1 MNKNNQI
8 TEQAIAVEYS
18 KFTDYK
24 MLVKFRLSLTVVF
37 TSVIGYMI
45 IANGDIRWQTLM
57 LLAIGGFFTTAAAN
71 AINEVLEKDND
82 ALMKRTQDRPLA
94 TGRMKNS
101 EAVLFAGL
109 SCLVGISMLS
119 MISPLTS
126 ILGMISFLLYSFV
139 YTPLKRYST
148 LAVGV
153 GAIPGALPVLIG
165 GTAVDGQIHLLAVA
179 LFIIQFLWQFPHF
192 WAIGYLGFDDYKN
205 AGYKLL
211 PENDGQIDRMLGKN
225 AMLYTLLILPIL
237 VFLGYRDIV
246 SMLPL
251 TLCFIITLVFVFFG
265 YKFHKEFDRTS
276 ARKLMFASFFY
287 MPLILLFI
295 LLNK

>member
-1 MNKNNQI
+1 MKRNINI
-8 TEQAIAVEYS
+8 TDQTIAVEYS

-45 IANGDIRWQTLM
+45 IANGEIKWQI
-57 LLAIGGFFTTAAAN
+57 LLLLGVGGFFTTAAAN

-94 TGRMKNS
+94 TGRMKIS

-109 SCLVGISMLS
+109 SCLVGISLLS

-126 ILGMISFLLYSFV
+126 ILGMLSFLLYAFV

-165 GTAVDGQIHLLAVA
+165 GTAVDGQIHLLAIA

-192 WAIGYLGFDDYKN
+192 WAIGYLGFEDYKN

-211 PENDGQIDRMLGKN
+211 PEYNGQIDRMLGKN
-225 AMLYTLLILPIL
+225 ATLYTILILPIL
-237 VFLGYRDIV
+237 VFLGYKEIV
-246 SMLPL
+246 SILPL
-251 TLCFIITLVFVFFG
+251 TLCILITFAYIFFG